1 MRCLWCSLVRTRVR
15 LCVTAPE
22 RAYALAYARGC
33 VHAYIRACVCV
44 SVRACVRA
52 RACACARA
60 YILSYI
66 DVCIYIYIYA
76 CVAVN
81 DLHDL
86 YDIICICI
94 CARTRAQNKLLL
106 PHARRQVE
114 RRGLRLA
121 AREVDN
127 VKGGPRHHPLHEP
140 RGRRPVRDLGQRRA
154 AHPAVRGSEWRSD
167 DLHMFS

>member
-1 MRCLWCSLVRTRVR
+1 
-15 LCVTAPE
+15 VTAPE

-66 DVCIYIYIYA
+66 DVYIYKYA

-94 CARTRAQNKLLL
+94 CARARARKTNCSFPTPAAKWRGVDCASPQGRLTTSKGVRATTHFMS
-106 PHARRQVE
+106 HAGAGRCETWDSAVPPT
-114 RRGLRLA
+114 
-121 AREVDN
+121 
-127 VKGGPRHHPLHEP
+127 PRCEAPSGEAMTSTCFHNN
-140 RGRRPVRDLGQRRA
+140 
-154 AHPAVRGSEWRSD
+154 
-167 DLHMFS
+167 